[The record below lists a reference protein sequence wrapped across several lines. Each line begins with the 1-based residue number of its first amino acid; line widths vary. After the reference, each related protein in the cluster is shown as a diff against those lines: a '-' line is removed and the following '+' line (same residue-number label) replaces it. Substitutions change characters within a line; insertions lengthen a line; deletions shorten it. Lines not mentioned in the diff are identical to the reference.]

1 MWRLGLWT
9 GLRAGRGEA
18 GVHQQEGVR
27 HDLQVRRRLRDRR
40 EAAAS
45 RRRPGGLPAV
55 LPGHGPPRLGRR
67 HCGSEVL
74 AKYLEHYVRRAP
86 RATGP
91 GPTPGRLRGLELGCG
106 TGVGGLALALLGHEA
121 VLSDIGDLQ
130 AAATQS
136 NIDRNRAQI
145 AAAGGEATYMTLDWR
160 GLPARAPLGAFDLVV
175 AADVVWHESLVEPFL
190 QAVSWA
196 CSGPGSSEV
205 ILSHK
210 VRDEESVQLWER
222 LTAEAGLRI
231 ERKVR
236 TEEAVGEDGHPDVVV
251 YHLRKAG

>member
-1 MWRLGLWT
+1 MIYRFDGDYAIDGRPLLLAVDPVDSQRSFLAT
-9 GLRAGRGEA
+9 GLR
-18 GVHQQEGVR
+18 VW
-27 HDLQVRRRLRDRR
+27 D
-40 EAAAS
+40 
-45 RRRPGGLPAV
+45 GGI
-55 LPGHGPPRLGRR
+55 
-67 HCGSEVL
+67 VL